1 MNRDTQRAKAEAF
14 RAMHDRSRILV
25 LPNAW
30 DAMSARVIEEAGAR
44 AIATT
49 SAGVAFSVGYPDG
62 EAIPRDEMIAAI
74 ARIARVVTLP
84 VSADIE
90 SGFANDTREL
100 AETIRRVIDAGA
112 VGINLEDQVHD
123 GSRSLYDLDVAV
135 ARVRAAR
142 EAAEA
147 TGVPLVINARTDVY
161 LLGVGE
167 PETRFEHAVRR
178 ANAYRK
184 AGADCSVRPG
194 GGQPRRHRATRAR
207 AGRTPQPAVNS
218 RPPDHPRT
226 RAPRRRTRERW
237 RAADSGRH
245 VGTEKV
251 GNGTAQQRY
260 LRTAARR
267 CDWISRREPLDG
279 RPSKLASSCVRNG
292 ERVTG
297 FHHERTFM

>member
-74 ARIARVVTLP
+74 ARIARVVTVP

-90 SGFANDTREL
+90 SGFAHDAREV
-100 AETIRRVIDAGA
+100 AETVRRVIDAGA

-123 GSRSLYDLDVAV
+123 GTPSLYDLDVAV
-135 ARVRAAR
+135 ERVRAAR
-142 EAAEA
+142 EAADSS
-147 TGVPLVINARTDVY
+147 GVPIVINARTDVY
-161 LLGVGE
+161 LLGIGE
-167 PETRFEHAVRR
+167 PDTRFEHAIRR

-184 AGADCSVRPG
+184 AGADCLFIPAVTRRADIERIVPALEGPLNLLAFPGIPTIPELERLGVARLSVGTRLTLG
-194 GGQPRRHRATRAR
+194 AMSGLQKTVRELLSAGTYESMLEGATTFADANRLMATR
-207 AGRTPQPAVNS
+207 RT
-218 RPPDHPRT
+218 
-226 RAPRRRTRERW
+226 
-237 RAADSGRH
+237 
-245 VGTEKV
+245 
-251 GNGTAQQRY
+251 
-260 LRTAARR
+260 
-267 CDWISRREPLDG
+267 
-279 RPSKLASSCVRNG
+279 
-292 ERVTG
+292 
-297 FHHERTFM
+297 

>member
-74 ARIARVVTLP
+74 ARIARVVTVP

-100 AETIRRVIDAGA
+100 AETIRRVIEAGA

-123 GSRSLYDLDVAV
+123 GTRRLYDLDIAV
-135 ARVRAAR
+135 ERVRAAR
-142 EAAEA
+142 VAAEA
-147 TGVPLVINARTDVY
+147 TGVPLVIKYVTSCELIHRDIS
-161 LLGVGE
+161 
-167 PETRFEHAVRR
+167 EHADRDILEENYFRLNV
-178 ANAYRK
+178 
-184 AGADCSVRPG
+184 
-194 GGQPRRHRATRAR
+194 
-207 AGRTPQPAVNS
+207 PQGMSTISLAECDKLGDMIALIN
-218 RPPDHPRT
+218 RYMYHGNMKKKKQKIAELLPDP
-226 RAPRRRTRERW
+226 
-237 RAADSGRH
+237 
-245 VGTEKV
+245 
-251 GNGTAQQRY
+251 Q
-260 LRTAARR
+260 
-267 CDWISRREPLDG
+267 
-279 RPSKLASSCVRNG
+279 LASRFS
-292 ERVTG
+292 
-297 FHHERTFM
+297 

>member
-30 DAMSARVIEEAGAR
+30 DAMSARVIEETGAR
-44 AIATT
+44 AIGTT

-74 ARIARVVTLP
+74 ARIARVVTIP

-100 AETIRRVIDAGA
+100 AETIRRAIDAGA

-123 GSRSLYDLDVAV
+123 GTRRLYDLEIAV
-135 ARVRAAR
+135 ERVRAAR

-161 LLGVGE
+161 LAGVGE

-184 AGADCSVRPG
+184 AGADCLFVPAVGSRADIERLVPALEGPLNLISIPSLPTIPELERLGVARVSVG
-194 GGQPRRHRATRAR
+194 GRLTLGAMSGLKKSVTELLTNGTYEPTLEGTIGYPDANRLM
-207 AGRTPQPAVNS
+207 AGR
-218 RPPDHPRT
+218 
-226 RAPRRRTRERW
+226 
-237 RAADSGRH
+237 
-245 VGTEKV
+245 
-251 GNGTAQQRY
+251 
-260 LRTAARR
+260 
-267 CDWISRREPLDG
+267 
-279 RPSKLASSCVRNG
+279 RN
-292 ERVTG
+292 
-297 FHHERTFM
+297 